1 MYSIPKAA
9 VEVFEK
15 HNTASAAVSAGVL
28 TRAGRPCGLRTAERW
43 YHFWKSGPD
52 SYEIGWDGS
61 PQGAGL
67 PKEEPPSAS
76 ETADG
81 MSASSVTETIKS
93 PEDLI
98 AACGIDMTVWEA
110 LKSEV
115 KTFQQGRRDEFK
127 DLDFND
133 GKITGYVS
141 DEGKLTVKT
150 LYSVKVWFAR
160 RPEKP
165 MTDVLRSLVSD
176 ITSLSPKFTALPHRV
191 STHNNLFVP
200 IFTDPHFNRRA
211 LSRDWTL
218 DIASAEFLQTVDVM
232 IRRVGGLNTNIDKV
246 CFVLGNDAGNSDDHR
261 GSQTTKG
268 TPQQDSARQV
278 EMIDVVIRTFVAAAL
293 RFRELAP
300 VDIIMIGGNHD
311 RLITYMLGKVLEAYF
326 HNTADI
332 TVNAAPEPRKY
343 YSYGRT
349 LLGFEHGDVVKAK
362 DLAMIM
368 ADECADLWHSNQ
380 HRLFYRGHF
389 HRQSEVY
396 HAVEDIQGVVVK
408 TFPAFCP
415 QNEWEQYMGYVGNK
429 RAATG
434 VLIHHE
440 NGPAAEFQVFIDEL
454 ENT

>member
-9 VEVFEK
+9 VEVFKK
-15 HNTASAAVSAGVL
+15 HNTAAAAVSAGVL
-28 TRAGRPCGLRTAERW
+28 TRTGRPCAQRTAERW
-43 YHFWKSGPD
+43 YQFWKAGPEF
-52 SYEIGWDGS
+52 YEIGWDGY

-67 PKEEPPSAS
+67 PDEEPPSAK
-76 ETADG
+76 ETTDG

-127 DLDFND
+127 DLDFD
-133 GKITGYVS
+133 KGKITGHVL
-141 DEGKLTVKT
+141 DDGQLTVKT

-165 MTDVLRSLVSD
+165 MIDALRLIVDD
-176 ITSLSPKFTALPHRV
+176 IESHAPKYVALPRRAKLHK
-191 STHNNLFVP
+191 NLLVP
-200 IFTDPHFNRRA
+200 IFIDPHFNRRA

-218 DIASAEFLQTVDVM
+218 DVAASEFLQATDVM
-232 IRRVGGLNTNIDKV
+232 ISRVSGLETSIDRV
-246 CFVLGNDAGNSDDHR
+246 CFVLGNDLGNSDDYR
-261 GSQTTKG
+261 GAATTKG

-278 EMIDVVIRTFVAAAL
+278 EMISVVIPTLVAATL
-293 RFRELAP
+293 RFRKLAP
-300 VDIIMIGGNHD
+300 VDILMIGGNHD

-326 HNTADI
+326 HNTPDI
-332 TVNAAPEPRKY
+332 TVDSSPEPRKY
-343 YSYGRT
+343 YPYGRT
-349 LLGFEHGDVVKAK
+349 LLGFEHGDVVKAQ

-368 ADECADLWHSNQ
+368 ANERADLWQPNQ

-389 HRQSEVY
+389 HKHKEVY

-434 VLIHHE
+434 VLIHKE

-454 ENT
+454 EKA